1 MRESAKSFLEANDD
15 RPEKPDPPQNK
26 QEVPLDDHRKRPG
39 LTDALLSIS
48 NVSSLFNV
56 SPLSLLFYEH
66 LGVMQRR
73 RRVGHH
79 LVYRWIDCD
88 RLAFI
93 IKARRL
99 GLTARQVAPIIKATE
114 SGATV
119 ASMKDAR
126 ARCLELID
134 QLDCRRQDLRDA
146 LAELRTLY
154 RLLSTRLSQSDSS
167 VASGEGRHD
176 S

>member
-1 MRESAKSFLEANDD
+1 MMTEKSDA
-15 RPEKPDPPQNK
+15 PQDK

-56 SPLSLLFYEH
+56 SRLSLLFYEH

-73 RRVGHH
+73 RRIGHH

-88 RLAFI
+88 RLSFI

-114 SGATV
+114 SDATV
-119 ASMKDAR
+119 TSLKDAR

-154 RLLSTRLSQSDSS
+154 GLLSTRLSQSDSS
-167 VASGEGRHD
+167 VASDDRRDD